1 MSECA
6 CAPSSAVIDTIVA
19 ARLRRRREGR
29 NSGRG
34 DLSSCSSDRAGEFVI
49 ESSAAKNGGGGGGR
63 SGRGPAPA
71 EWPKPKER
79 DNKVVVAPGVAIQ

>member
-19 ARLRRRREGR
+19 ARLRRRREAR

-34 DLSSCSSDRAGEFVI
+34 DLSCSSDRAGEFVI